1 MMDAIFIDDG
11 LHETSI
17 TIRRPVEI
25 NQPYIIKI
33 APNEV
38 CLDPFKKYKILII
51 NQYTRKG
58 DMIKS
63 SVFSI
68 FEIVDIK
75 NDEYLL
81 KYDEYKDFYFDG
93 SSTNHKTDQE
103 YQSYLNYI
111 RTPIIREIRLNH
123 LLK

>member
-1 MMDAIFIDDG
+1 MMDAIFIDDR

-17 TIRRPVEI
+17 PIRRPVEI

-33 APNEV
+33 VPNEA

-51 NQYTRKG
+51 NQYNRKG
-58 DMIKS
+58 DIIKS

-68 FEIVDIK
+68 FEIVDFK

-93 SSTNHKTDQE
+93 SSTNHQE

>member
-1 MMDAIFIDDG
+1 MIVVTD
-11 LHETSI
+11 
-17 TIRRPVEI
+17 
-25 NQPYIIKI
+25 
-33 APNEV
+33 
-38 CLDPFKKYKILII
+38 KKEREDLLYFLKC
-51 NQYTRKG
+51 G
-58 DMIKS
+58 
-63 SVFSI
+63 
-68 FEIVDIK
+68 E